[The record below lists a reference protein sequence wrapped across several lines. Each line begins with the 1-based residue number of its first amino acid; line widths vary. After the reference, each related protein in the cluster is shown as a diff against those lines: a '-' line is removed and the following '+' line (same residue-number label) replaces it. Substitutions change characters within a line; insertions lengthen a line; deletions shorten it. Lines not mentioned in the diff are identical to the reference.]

1 MEPWRKLK
9 LLFLLLA
16 PLLAFGQPADD
27 AKRDLDTCH
36 IHEVKTLPGS
46 HYFGSDFIEAMAGD
60 RRTVWAL
67 TADLSSK
74 VPENNRALYI
84 SKSTDGGKTWTQAA
98 AVDSRY
104 FDAGIGEGER
114 NGLAVFPGGTEFVLT
129 TQRGAFQVF
138 AKSGVVRSIP
148 GPRVVQPDTTVTIP
162 KKAGDPVTANVVK
175 ITADGKRLLVGY
187 GYFDLNPQIFTYR
200 KAADGSWIK
209 DGLLPKVPTE
219 MDLLSM
225 QFGASSL

>member
-1 MEPWRKLK
+1 MEPRRKLK

-74 VPENNRALYI
+74 VPENNRAMYI
-84 SKSTDGGKTWTQAA
+84 SK
-98 AVDSRY
+98 
-104 FDAGIGEGER
+104 
-114 NGLAVFPGGTEFVLT
+114 
-129 TQRGAFQVF
+129 
-138 AKSGVVRSIP
+138 
-148 GPRVVQPDTTVTIP
+148 
-162 KKAGDPVTANVVK
+162 
-175 ITADGKRLLVGY
+175 
-187 GYFDLNPQIFTYR
+187 
-200 KAADGSWIK
+200 
-209 DGLLPKVPTE
+209 
-219 MDLLSM
+219 
-225 QFGASSL
+225 